1 MEDFSFYFQWG
12 WSHIVSWDAMDHL
25 LFLLAL
31 TAVYLFENRKQ
42 VIILITAFT
51 IGHSLTLALSIY
63 DKIHFKS
70 TWVEFLIP
78 VTIVIAASLNF
89 FRKDFENKQQGF
101 KYLLT
106 MIFGFIHGM
115 GFSGII
121 KMTLAK
127 SQHIALPLLSFN
139 IGIEAGQIVV
149 VFIILLTSQIVVHQL
164 GFKRKWWVWLLS
176 GVSLL
181 GGLYFA
187 LTRILQLES

>member
-12 WSHIVSWDAMDHL
+12 WSHIISWEAMDHL

-63 DKIHFKS
+63 DTIHFKS
-70 TWVEFLIP
+70 SWVEFLIP
-78 VTIVIAASLNF
+78 MTIVITAALNF
-89 FRKDFENKQQGF
+89 FRKEFDIKQQGF
-101 KYLLT
+101 KYLITL
-106 MIFGFIHGM
+106 IFGLVHGM
-115 GFSGII
+115 GFAGTI
-121 KMTLAK
+121 KMSLAE
-127 SQHIALPLLSFN
+127 SQKIAIPLLSFN

-149 VFIILLTSQIVVHQL
+149 VFLILLLSQIVVHQL
-164 GFKRKWWVWLLS
+164 GFARKWWVWLLS
-176 GVSLL
+176 GISLF

-187 LTRILQLES
+187 LTRLPF

>member
-12 WSHIVSWDAMDHL
+12 WSHIISWEAMDHL

-63 DKIHFKS
+63 DTIHFKS
-70 TWVEFLIP
+70 SWVEFLIP
-78 VTIVIAASLNF
+78 ITIVITATLNF
-89 FRKDFENKQQGF
+89 FRKDFDIKQQGF
-101 KYLLT
+101 KYLITL
-106 MIFGFIHGM
+106 IFGLVHGM
-115 GFSGII
+115 GFAGTI
-121 KMTLAK
+121 KMSLAE
-127 SQHIALPLLSFN
+127 SQKIAIPLLSFN

-149 VFIILLTSQIVVHQL
+149 VFLILLLSQIVVHQL
-164 GFKRKWWVWLLS
+164 GFARKWWVWLLS
-176 GVSLL
+176 GISFF

-187 LTRILQLES
+187 LTRLPF